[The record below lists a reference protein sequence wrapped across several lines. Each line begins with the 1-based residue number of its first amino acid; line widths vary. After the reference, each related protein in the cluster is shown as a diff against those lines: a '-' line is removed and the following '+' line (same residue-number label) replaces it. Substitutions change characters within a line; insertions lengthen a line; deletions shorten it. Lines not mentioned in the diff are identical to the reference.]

1 MILLIILVLGGYAV
15 YVMSPEERSRA
26 AKRLE
31 GLVRDGADVLAER
44 RAVPEPFRDALRA
57 RTPWAYATTAVIG
70 VMTLAWMLMTLGGG
84 FADPSLIG
92 WGASFGP
99 VTTNGGWLRLATS
112 LFLHLGFIHF
122 VVNVIGL
129 AQVGIVVERML
140 GHAAFAV
147 VFCAAGLLASIDSLA
162 AKPMAIVAGAD
173 GAIFGI
179 YGLFAASL
187 VWNARRPAPDELL
200 QLGDLRAAAADGAEG
215 DVGET
220 PAPAPSIAL
229 TREGLI
235 RLVPGA
241 ALFLL
246 YHAADGVQ
254 TSELSGLV
262 AGFAA
267 GLVLAREAY
276 ERTAPLV
283 PTASVAAVAAVL
295 VLGSAAMLKGIA
307 DVRPEIARVVALE
320 NETVGQYE
328 KAVGQFKNGGMS
340 SQALARVIHSSIVPE
355 LQAARARLK
364 AVNGVPAEHQPLV
377 ASADEY
383 LRLRDE
389 SWRLRADALSK
400 SNMGALRAADRS
412 ERASLEA
419 LERIKSDR

>member
-1 MILLIILVLGGYAV
+1 MILLIILVLGGYAI
-15 YVMSPEERSRA
+15 YVMSPEERLRA

-57 RTPWAYATTAVIG
+57 RTPWAYATAAVIG
-70 VMTLAWMLMTLGGG
+70 LMTLAWMLMTLGGG
-84 FADPSLIG
+84 FADASLIG

-112 LFLHLGFIHF
+112 LFLHLGFVHF
-122 VVNVIGL
+122 VVNVISL

-162 AKPMAIVAGAD
+162 AKPMAVVAGAD

-179 YGLFAASL
+179 YGLFAAAL
-187 VWNARRPAPDELL
+187 VWNARRPAPEELL
-200 QLGDLRAAAADGAEG
+200 QLGDLRATAVQGGEG
-215 DVGET
+215 ELAET
-220 PAPAPSIAL
+220 PAPVVTL

-241 ALFLL
+241 AVFLL

-267 GLVLAREAY
+267 GLVLARGAH
-276 ERTAPLV
+276 ERSSPLV
-283 PTASVAAVAAVL
+283 PTAAVAAVAAVI
-295 VLGSAAMLKGIA
+295 VLGSAAVLKGIA

-328 KAVGQFKNGGMS
+328 KAVGQFKSGGMS
-340 SQALARVIHSSIVPE
+340 SQALAKVIHTSIVPE